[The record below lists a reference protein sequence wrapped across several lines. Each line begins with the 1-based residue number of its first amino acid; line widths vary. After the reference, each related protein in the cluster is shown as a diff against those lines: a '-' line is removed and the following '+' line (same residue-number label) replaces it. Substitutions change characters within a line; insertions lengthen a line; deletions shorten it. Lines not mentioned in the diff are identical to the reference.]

1 MTIFRDNCK
10 LEHVKNRHD
19 YIRMKSRLNEFTN
32 GRHSKCSF
40 RCNSLYGIGR
50 VSDSKSLPQ
59 FKILVLI
66 NMLLQ
71 KLPLSLMVYYN
82 KYRSWIRRFSDRQ
95 TVLLEYLLPFPL
107 LFCFHTLALRTIPL
121 R

>member
-1 MTIFRDNCK
+1 MIIFRDNCK

-71 KLPLSLMVYYN
+71 KLPLSLMVCYN
-82 KYRSWIRRFSDRQ
+82 KYRLWIQRFSDLQ
-95 TVLLEYLLPFPL
+95 MVLLECLPPFPL
-107 LFCFHTLALRTIPL
+107 LFCFHTLDLRTIPL